1 MTKNMHHL
9 VKINLPGGIISS
21 GNLLQV
27 LRLAHTLGI
36 TELSFGHR
44 QHLLLE
50 ASDAQIRELQL
61 HLGNNTIEVNAD
73 DYPNIMSSYV
83 TDEVFAPYSWLSE
96 GVYKDIL
103 YSFNYAPRLKINIV
117 DRQQNLI
124 PFFTGNLNFISS
136 DINNHW
142 YLYIRFPKTNQMFH
156 WPSLIYSG
164 DIAEFSRLIEF
175 IILSEHHL
183 FYNKLDADGHLLV
196 EKLTHK
202 ASFNTQPFLQPLI
215 HTDFQLPFYEGI
227 NTYSE
232 QKLWLGIYRRKESF
246 PIEFLMAL
254 CSLCI
259 DSRIGQL
266 YTTPWKSLL
275 IKNILPIDRIHW
287 TTLLNKYRMNVRH
300 ASNELNWQL
309 EDRCQEALDLKWKL
323 VKAFEE
329 ADLRTSRLCFAI
341 KTTKQTGL
349 FGSIVIQKEKTE
361 SGDTLYQVMHTHNF
375 NPNSKQFV
383 HYGSAR
389 STQDLSRLLIDLCHF
404 YYDMHSDLPQKEE
417 ENEKDVTVNENNLVM
432 IYECSHCLTQYDPSY
447 GDPQQ
452 EIPKGTSFHLL
463 NAYNCPTCDATL
475 SDFRPVHAG
484 H

>member
-1 MTKNMHHL
+1 MTNKQHHL
-9 VKINLPGGIISS
+9 VKINLPGGIISA

-27 LRLAHTLGI
+27 LKLAHALEI

-50 ASDAQIRELQL
+50 ASDAQIRQLQL
-61 HLGNNTIEVNAD
+61 HIGNNTMEVNAD
-73 DYPNIMSSYV
+73 DYPNIISSYV

-96 GVYKDIL
+96 GVYKDII
-103 YSFNYAPRLKINIV
+103 YAFNYAPRLKINIV

-142 YLYIRFPKTNQMFH
+142 YLYVRFPKTNRMFH

-183 FYNKLDADGHLLV
+183 FYNKQDADGHLLV
-196 EKLTHK
+196 EKLTRK
-202 ASFNTQPFLQPLI
+202 ANFNTQPFLQPLL

-246 PIEFLMAL
+246 PIEFLIAL

-259 DSRIGQL
+259 ERRIGQL

-275 IKNILPIDRIHW
+275 IKNILPADRIHW
-287 TTLLNKYRMNVRH
+287 SMLLNKYRMNVRH

-309 EDRCQEALDLKWKL
+309 EDRCDEALDLKWKL

-329 ADLRTSRLCFAI
+329 ADLRTSKLCFAI

-349 FGSIVIQKEKTE
+349 FGSIVIQKEKTAGGE
-361 SGDTLYQVMHTHNF
+361 VLYQVMHTHNF
-375 NPNSKQFV
+375 NPNSKQFI
-383 HYGSAR
+383 HYGSA
-389 STQDLSRLLIDLCHF
+389 TDIQDLSSLLIHLCHF
-404 YYDMHSDLPQKEE
+404 YYDMHSDLPEKEE
-417 ENEKDVTVNENNLVM
+417 ENKKEVTENENNSVK
-432 IYECSHCLTQYDPSY
+432 IYACKYCLTQYNPLY

-452 EIPKGTSFHLL
+452 AIPEGTSFQLL
-463 NAYNCPTCDATL
+463 KEYHCPTCEATL
-475 SDFRPVHAG
+475 ADFRPVV
-484 H
+484 